1 MSKYIILSAPSGSG
15 KSTLAN
21 YLLSEV
27 RSLSFSISSTTREMR
42 RNEKNGIDYYF
53 ITYDEFKKNID
64 EGNFIEWEQVYN
76 NDFKG
81 TLKSEIKRLVD
92 EKKNIIFDVDVVGG
106 LNLKKYFG
114 KDSLSI
120 FIDVPSVEDL
130 ENRLLRRGTDSK
142 KNIQERLRKAKK
154 ETSLKNN
161 FDLIIM
167 NDNILQSKN
176 IILRDVNKFLSE

>member
-15 KSTLAN
+15 KSTLAT
-21 YLLSEV
+21 YLLSEIG
-27 RSLSFSISSTTREMR
+27 SLSFSISSTTREMR
-42 RNEKNGIDYYF
+42 KNEKNGIDYYF
-53 ITYDEFKKNID
+53 ITYDEFKKNIN

-142 KNIQERLRKAKK
+142 KNIQERLRKAEK
-154 ETSLKNN
+154 EISLKNN

-167 NDNILQSKN
+167 NDNILKSKN

>member
-154 ETSLKNN
+154 EISLKNN

>member
-27 RSLSFSISSTTREMR
+27 KSLSFSISSTTREMR

-114 KDSLSI
+114 KNSLSI

-154 ETSLKNN
+154 EISLKNN

>member
-15 KSTLAN
+15 KSTLAT
-21 YLLSEV
+21 YLLSEIG
-27 RSLSFSISSTTREMR
+27 SLSFSISSTTREMR
-42 RNEKNGIDYYF
+42 KNEKNGIDYYF
-53 ITYDEFKKNID
+53 ITNDEFKKNID

-130 ENRLLRRGTDSK
+130 ENRLIRRGTDSK
-142 KNIQERLRKAKK
+142 KNIQERLRKAEK
-154 ETSLKNN
+154 EISLKNN

-167 NDNILQSKN
+167 NDNILKSKN

>member
-27 RSLSFSISSTTREMR
+27 ESLSFSISSTTREMR

-120 FIDVPSVEDL
+120 FIDVPSIEDL

-154 ETSLKNN
+154 EISLKNN

>member
-15 KSTLAN
+15 KSTLAT
-21 YLLSEV
+21 YLLSEIG
-27 RSLSFSISSTTREMR
+27 SLSFSISSTTREMR
-42 RNEKNGIDYYF
+42 KNEKNGIDYYF
-53 ITYDEFKKNID
+53 ITNDEFKKNID

-92 EKKNIIFDVDVVGG
+92 KKKNIIFDVDVVGG

-130 ENRLLRRGTDSK
+130 ENRLIRRGTDSK
-142 KNIQERLRKAKK
+142 KNIQERLRKAEK
-154 ETSLKNN
+154 EISLKNN

-167 NDNILQSKN
+167 NDNILKSKN

>member
-15 KSTLAN
+15 KSTLAT
-21 YLLSEV
+21 YLLSEIG
-27 RSLSFSISSTTREMR
+27 SLSFSISSTTREMR
-42 RNEKNGIDYYF
+42 KNEKNGIDYYF

-81 TLKSEIKRLVD
+81 TLKSEINRLVK

-154 ETSLKNN
+154 EISLKNN

-167 NDNILQSKN
+167 NDNILKSKN

>member
-15 KSTLAN
+15 KSTLAT
-21 YLLSEV
+21 YLLSEIG
-27 RSLSFSISSTTREMR
+27 SLSFSISSTTREMR
-42 RNEKNGIDYYF
+42 KNEKNGIDYYF

-81 TLKSEIKRLVD
+81 TLKSEISRLVN

-154 ETSLKNN
+154 EISLKNN

-167 NDNILQSKN
+167 NDNILKSKN